1 MSLDV
6 LVLTDADDFDRALQ
20 PLTPFA
26 RIMRR
31 APLTDDL
38 CAPADSADVAIIDAR
53 RDPAA
58 ARAACRRLASAAP
71 ATAVVALVAPADEV
85 VTDSDWNI
93 DDVVAP
99 GTNPDDLQDRLRRA
113 IVQRRNA
120 INGSLRFGAL
130 LLHPTSF
137 AASLEGEDLG
147 LTLTEFKLLSF
158 LVQHAGRP
166 FTRTRLMHEAWGYDC
181 NGRVRSVDVHVRRLR
196 AKLGPGHQSMVD
208 TVRGVGYRAATP
220 PHPEW
225 IVSES
230 TPTPMW
236 ANAASVGAV
245 TPAQ

>member
-6 LVLTDADDFDRALQ
+6 LLLTDADDFDRALP

-31 APLTDDL
+31 VPLTDS
-38 CAPADSADVAIIDAR
+38 ARTTADSADVAIIDAR
-53 RDPAA
+53 RDQAA
-58 ARAACRRLASAAP
+58 ARAACRRLATDAP
-71 ATAVVALVAPADEV
+71 ATAVVALVAPADWGL
-85 VTDSDWNI
+85 TDGDGNI
-93 DDVVAP
+93 DDVMAP
-99 GTNPDDLQDRLRRA
+99 GTNTVDLYDRLRRA
-113 IVQRRNA
+113 IVQRRSA

-137 AASLEGEDLG
+137 TASLEGEDLG

-196 AKLGPGHQSMVD
+196 AKLGPRYQSMVD
-208 TVRGVGYRAATP
+208 TVRGVGYMAATP

-230 TPTPMW
+230 TLTPMT
-236 ANAASVGAV
+236 ASPASSDAV
-245 TPAQ
+245 TPAP